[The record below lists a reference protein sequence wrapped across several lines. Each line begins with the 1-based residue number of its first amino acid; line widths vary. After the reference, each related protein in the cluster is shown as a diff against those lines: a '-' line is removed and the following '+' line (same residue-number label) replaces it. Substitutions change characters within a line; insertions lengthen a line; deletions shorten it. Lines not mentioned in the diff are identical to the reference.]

1 MEKSGHAPAP
11 VPISA
16 DEAAFHVPPPSYEEV
31 MGAYQTSFKPG
42 PDSLPQLAYIDI
54 MPRCLRPGN
63 IKGKLKPEFDNFSAV
78 VTGANRWLA
87 DHPEL
92 SVWKCE
98 CVQTPLSTARDG
110 SLYYDLN
117 SMVRH
122 DSTYGYSVYLKGLRM
137 WLTTAQPG
145 STPQQ
150 LGLRTAVPEVKT
162 IELPNRYRKGRIIVG
177 DEVQTF
183 GYHQY
188 TTLDGLQGTLKRL
201 NEKLKSD
208 PIPGRI
214 LTIGTDMVKAFDQF
228 KLDLDPDAA
237 CWDEDKDRYSRVTQ
251 VLRIF
256 YLQGPP
262 GNEEIGL
269 TDFRP
274 QMTQRPDNIAPGKL
288 ELFDQVM
295 SAMGQWV
302 TQQKGSRIVNIQQFD
317 AIVEKTFDNELKVET
332 DSTDDAVWAFKD
344 RRLAKTLRVFQVTS
358 GGQAVAQQPNHINSR
373 LFLPARM
380 GPKVFESMT
389 QTMDRV
395 DFWLRVTGA
404 NVYNVETV
412 KLLLHETQPAGADVA
427 ASEYRIQKMTGKYWL
442 TAIRVYIAGPYNE
455 PDPSQLPP
463 VPLYKSGSGSCTI
476 V

>member
-16 DEAAFHVPPPSYEEV
+16 DEAAFHVPPP
-31 MGAYQTSFKPG
+31 
-42 PDSLPQLAYIDI
+42 
-54 MPRCLRPGN
+54 
-63 IKGKLKPEFDNFSAV
+63 SAV

-162 IELPNRYRKGRIIVG
+162 IELPNRYRKGRII
-177 DEVQTF
+177 EM
-183 GYHQY
+183 
-188 TTLDGLQGTLKRL
+188 KCRR
-201 NEKLKSD
+201 
-208 PIPGRI
+208 RI

-262 GNEEIGL
+262 GNEEI
-269 TDFRP
+269 
-274 QMTQRPDNIAPGKL
+274 
-288 ELFDQVM
+288 
-295 SAMGQWV
+295 AMGQWV